1 MYELGIL
8 DDGTLIGI
16 PRSLMELSL
25 KTLELMA
32 AELGAT
38 VMVLRVINLTSPPP
52 IDGRL
57 GERIGENSRS
67 VRRYRGRG
75 SRGRGRGR
83 GAGQREEPTEDTA
96 PGPDDEQDD
105 DEEDDYR
112 TRVGNAR
119 AWTPRDGETIDEPY
133 VSSARR
139 RRDSALRKDN
149 VRQANLRRKEPHGV
163 EFPTEGEGS
172 TGTSERNE
180 EEKRMRRLSAKQRKQ
195 LTKRMIY
202 DSVSPSE
209 EEREYAK
216 SMKAEE
222 NLDATMNQPLSD
234 PVNPPKRT
242 LEVDGRIYGPDED
255 WPVIIPQLSKPP
267 LSANAADPSTSV
279 PASWKERNLAQYALA
294 SDADGKWKAK
304 REYGQA
310 EKEMIRRERRERKRE
325 RKKSRDVENAEGF
338 GSKGINTERAN
349 KDEEDGWG
357 MFEMDR
363 MGDESDERDDATCLE
378 DMGALHALIA
388 DDKSLRQHAF
398 NQHHNLGGSQP
409 SSSSSLTRASPSP
422 DPPKQHRSKR
432 KMRQSDPRRQQ
443 RKESR
448 RLDLLRGDGTNWVN
462 PYVQSCEGPKAGAL
476 EGDLGEFS
484 FDLGPTGGEDVGCG
498 SASAMGGFGLGG
510 GESSDEEG
518 FDVRG
523 VVSRMVRQSG
533 AFDENQEHEDDED
546 EADSGFL
553 DILASPG
560 AADDRSYG
568 IFPDNLA
575 TSPTKTIQ
583 ALSPRPASF
592 FALPSQQHSSACD
605 LVPSPTDTITLP
617 MDNLSLSF
625 SHAEVCAQEDM
636 IGGSSEESIA
646 DHARPEEEPR
656 LCVEAL
662 VVKKIELEDRLY
674 LDFSCLG

>member
-57 GERIGENSRS
+57 GVRLGEASGS
-67 VRRYRGRG
+67 VRRYRARG
-75 SRGRGRGR
+75 GRGRGRGR
-83 GAGQREEPTEDTA
+83 GTGQRETPADD
-96 PGPDDEQDD
+96 GVHGSDDEEDE

-112 TRVGNAR
+112 SRVGNAR
-119 AWTPRDGETIDEPY
+119 AWTPRDGQKISDPCA
-133 VSSARR
+133 SSARK
-139 RRDSALRKDN
+139 RRDSALRKEKAQ
-149 VRQANLRRKEPHGV
+149 QANLRRKERQGI
-163 EFPTEGEGS
+163 EFPTEGGDS
-172 TGTSERNE
+172 TEISEMNE

-209 EEREYAK
+209 EERENAK
-216 SMKAEE
+216 STNVEE
-222 NLDATMNQPLSD
+222 KSDAITNQRFCD
-234 PVNPPKRT
+234 PVKPPERT
-242 LEVDGRIYGPDED
+242 LEVDGRIYGPNED
-255 WPVIIPQLSKPP
+255 WPVMNPQLSKPS
-267 LSANAADPSTSV
+267 LSANDADPSTSV

-325 RKKSRDVENAEGF
+325 RKKSREVESAEGS
-338 GSKGINTERAN
+338 GSRKVIRGKVD

-363 MGDESDERDDATCLE
+363 MGNESDEQDESTGLGYMSGSYAP
-378 DMGALHALIA
+378 MA
-388 DDKSLRQHAF
+388 DDRSLPQHAY
-398 NQHHNLGGSQP
+398 NQHNNLGGGQAP
-409 SSSSSLTRASPSP
+409 SSLSSTTASPPP
-422 DPPKQHRSKR
+422 DPPKQHHSKR

-462 PYVQSCEGPKAGAL
+462 PYVQTCEGTKVDAQ
-476 EGDLGEFS
+476 EGDAGDFS
-484 FDLGPTGGEDVGCG
+484 FDLGPMGGEDDGSG

-510 GESSDEEG
+510 GDSSDEEG

-533 AFDENQEHEDDED
+533 TRDENQEREDGED
-546 EADSGFL
+546 EADLGFF
-553 DILASPG
+553 DTLASTG
-560 AADDRSYG
+560 ASDGRSYG
-568 IFPDNLA
+568 MFPENLA
-575 TSPTKTIQ
+575 TSPAKTIQ

-592 FALPSQQHSSACD
+592 FALPSQQLDSACD
-605 LVPSPTDTITLP
+605 LIPSPTDTITLP

-636 IGGSSEESIA
+636 IGGSSDESTA
-646 DHARPEEEPR
+646 EHTRSEEEPR